1 MNYRTILVSLP
12 PGRANGR
19 LLAASVSLAKRFDAV
34 LLGRAACRPIHCLCR
49 DYPVPA
55 GLFEEDRRQRERHL
69 VEAEA
74 AFRAATVDLE
84 QPVDWSGRSCLEPL
98 ADYLAE
104 ESAASDLI
112 VVGTAKKDDP
122 FDATRQPDLC
132 DLVMKAGRPVLLL
145 PQSRDAVSFDRILV
159 AWKDSREA
167 RRAIADALPLL
178 KSATRVTVVTMDAAE
193 DQAMARSSIA
203 RVANW
208 LARHD
213 VRAETLV
220 VPTTK
225 ANASQLLEI
234 ARGGDADLIV
244 AGAYGYSREGRWTLG
259 GVTAELLTGERC
271 AFLSH

>member
-19 LLAASVSLAKRFDAV
+19 LLAASVNLAKRFDTV
-34 LLGRAACRPIHCLCR
+34 LLGRAACRPIHCLCY

-69 VEAEA
+69 VAAEA
-74 AFRAATVDLE
+74 DFRTATAGLE

-98 ADYLAE
+98 ADHLAGE
-104 ESAASDLI
+104 AAAADLI

-145 PQSRDAVSFDRILV
+145 PQSGDLRSFDRILV

-167 RRAIADALPLL
+167 RRAIVDALPLL
-178 KSATRVTVVTMDAAE
+178 KAATRVTVVTMNAAE
-193 DQAMARSSIA
+193 DQELARNSVG
-203 RVANW
+203 RVTNW

-213 VRAETLV
+213 IRAEGMV
-220 VPTTK
+220 VPAEK

-244 AGAYGYSREGRWTLG
+244 AGAYGYSREGKWTLG

-271 AFLSH
+271 ALLSH

>member
-1 MNYRTILVSLP
+1 MTYRTILMWLP

-19 LLAASVSLAKRFDAV
+19 LMAASADLAKRFDAV
-34 LLGRAACRPIHCLCR
+34 LLGRAACRPIHCLCH

-69 VEAEA
+69 REAEA
-74 AFRAATVDLE
+74 GFRSATADLKR
-84 QPVDWSGRSCLEPL
+84 PVDWSGRSCLEPL
-98 ADYLAE
+98 ADHLADE
-104 ESAASDLI
+104 AAAADLV
-112 VVGTAKKDDP
+112 VVGTAKKGDP
-122 FDATRQPDLC
+122 FDATRQPDLG

-145 PQSRDAVSFDRILV
+145 PQSRDAASFDRILV

-167 RRAIADALPLL
+167 RRAVADALPLL
-178 KSATRVTVVTMDAAE
+178 KMAARVTVVTMDAAE
-193 DQAMARSSIA
+193 DQNAARQSVARIA
-203 RVANW
+203 TW

-213 VRAETLV
+213 IEAETLI
-220 VPTTK
+220 VPTRK

-244 AGAYGYSREGRWTLG
+244 AGAYGYSRDGKWTLG

>member
-12 PGRANGR
+12 PGRASGR
-19 LLAASVSLAKRFDAV
+19 LVSASVDLAKRFDAV
-34 LLGRAACRPIHCLCR
+34 LLGRAACRPIHCLCH

-69 VEAEA
+69 LEAETGFRSA
-74 AFRAATVDLE
+74 AASLR

-98 ADYLAE
+98 ADHLAGE
-104 ESAASDLI
+104 AAAADLI
-112 VVGTAKKDDP
+112 VIGTAKQGDP

-132 DLVMKAGRPVLLL
+132 DLVMKAGRPVLLV
-145 PQSRDAVSFDRILV
+145 PQSGDAASFDRILV

-178 KSATRVTVVTMDAAE
+178 KGATKVTVVTMDAAE
-193 DQAMARSSIA
+193 DQTAARNSVA

-213 VRAETLV
+213 IKADVLV
-220 VPTTK
+220 VPTVK

-234 ARGGDADLIV
+234 ARGREADLIV
-244 AGAYGYSREGRWTLG
+244 AGAYGYVRDGKWTLG
-259 GVTAELLTGERC
+259 GVTAELLAGERC

>member
-19 LLAASVSLAKRFDAV
+19 LMAASVDLAKRFDAV
-34 LLGRAACRPIHCLCR
+34 LLGRAACRPIHCLCH

-69 VEAEA
+69 LEAEA
-74 AFRAATVDLE
+74 DFRTATASLR

-98 ADYLAE
+98 ADHLAA
-104 ESAASDLI
+104 ESAAADLI
-112 VVGTAKKDDP
+112 IAGTAKKGDP
-122 FDATRQPDLC
+122 FDATRQPDLS

-145 PQSRDAVSFDRILV
+145 PQSCDPASFDRILV

-178 KSATRVTVVTMDAAE
+178 KAANKVTVVTMNAAE
-193 DQAMARSSIA
+193 DQALARNSVA

-213 VRAETLV
+213 IKAETLV
-220 VPTTK
+220 VPTMK

-234 ARGGDADLIV
+234 ARGGDANLIV
-244 AGAYGYSREGRWTLG
+244 AGAYGYSREGKWTLG

>member
-19 LLAASVSLAKRFDAV
+19 LMAASVDLAKRFDAV
-34 LLGRAACRPIHCLCR
+34 LIGRAACRPIHCLCH

-69 VEAEA
+69 LEVETD
-74 AFRAATVDLE
+74 FRTATASLR

-98 ADYLAE
+98 ADHLAG
-104 ESAASDLI
+104 ESAAADLI
-112 VVGTAKKDDP
+112 VVGTAKKGDP

-145 PQSRDAVSFDRILV
+145 PQSRDPASFDRILV

-178 KSATRVTVVTMDAAE
+178 KAATTVTVVTMDSVE
-193 DQAMARSSIA
+193 NQALARNSVA

-213 VRAETLV
+213 IKAETLV

-234 ARGGDADLIV
+234 ARGGDANLIV
-244 AGAYGYSREGRWTLG
+244 AGAYGYSREGKWTLG

>member
-19 LLAASVSLAKRFDAV
+19 LMAASVDLAKRFDAV
-34 LLGRAACRPIHCLCR
+34 LLGRAACRPIHCLCH

-55 GLFEEDRRQRERHL
+55 GLFEEDRRQREKHL
-69 VEAEA
+69 REAEA
-74 AFRAATVDLE
+74 DFRTATASLR

-98 ADYLAE
+98 ADHLAA
-104 ESAASDLI
+104 ESAAADLI
-112 VVGTAKKDDP
+112 IAGTAKKGDP

-145 PQSRDAVSFDRILV
+145 PQSRDPASFDRILV

-178 KSATRVTVVTMDAAE
+178 KAATTVTVVTMDAAE
-193 DQAMARSSIA
+193 DQTLARNSVA
-203 RVANW
+203 RVASW

-213 VRAETLV
+213 IKAETLV
-220 VPTTK
+220 VPTIK

-234 ARGGDADLIV
+234 ARGGDANLIV
-244 AGAYGYSREGRWTLG
+244 AGAYGYSREGKWTLG

>member
-19 LLAASVSLAKRFDAV
+19 LMAASVDLAKRFDAV
-34 LLGRAACRPIHCLCR
+34 LLGRAACRPIHCLCH

-69 VEAEA
+69 LEAEA
-74 AFRAATVDLE
+74 DFRTATASLR
-84 QPVDWSGRSCLEPL
+84 QPADWSGRSCLEPL
-98 ADYLAE
+98 ADHLAG
-104 ESAASDLI
+104 ESAAADLI
-112 VVGTAKKDDP
+112 IAGTAKKGDP

-145 PQSRDAVSFDRILV
+145 PQSRDPASFDRILV

-178 KSATRVTVVTMDAAE
+178 KAATRVTVVTMDAAE
-193 DQAMARSSIA
+193 DQALARTSVA

-213 VRAETLV
+213 IKAETLV
-220 VPTTK
+220 VPTMK

-234 ARGGDADLIV
+234 ARGGDANLIV
-244 AGAYGYSREGRWTLG
+244 AGAYGYSREGKWTLG